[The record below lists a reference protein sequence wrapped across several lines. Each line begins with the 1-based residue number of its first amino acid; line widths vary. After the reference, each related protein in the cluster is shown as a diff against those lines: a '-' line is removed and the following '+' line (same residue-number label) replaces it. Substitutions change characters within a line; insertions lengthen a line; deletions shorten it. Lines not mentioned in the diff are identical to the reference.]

1 MKNVYLIF
9 PNYSDVYSN
18 VTITCTREK
27 LNDVLIEIELLEE
40 ENPKAKLI
48 LEFEDTEL
56 TLDEWNIESS
66 DELVTIKF
74 IEK

>member
-1 MKNVYLIF
+1 VRGIWKPPEIILVMKVK
-9 PNYSDVYSN
+9 D
-18 VTITCTREK
+18 
-27 LNDVLIEIELLEE
+27 LIEFLEE

>member
-1 MKNVYLIF
+1 MKVK
-9 PNYSDVYSN
+9 D
-18 VTITCTREK
+18 
-27 LNDVLIEIELLEE
+27 LIEFLEE

-66 DELVTIKF
+66 DELVSIKF
-74 IEK
+74 VEK

>member
-1 MKNVYLIF
+1 MKIKDL
-9 PNYSDVYSN
+9 
-18 VTITCTREK
+18 
-27 LNDVLIEIELLEE
+27 IELLEE

-74 IEK
+74 VENS

>member
-1 MKNVYLIF
+1 MKIKDL
-9 PNYSDVYSN
+9 
-18 VTITCTREK
+18 
-27 LNDVLIEIELLEE
+27 IELLEE

>member
-1 MKNVYLIF
+1 MRGIWKPPEIILVMKVK
-9 PNYSDVYSN
+9 D
-18 VTITCTREK
+18 
-27 LNDVLIEIELLEE
+27 LIEFLEE

-56 TLDEWNIESS
+56 TLDEWHIESS

>member
-1 MKNVYLIF
+1 MKIKDL
-9 PNYSDVYSN
+9 
-18 VTITCTREK
+18 
-27 LNDVLIEIELLEE
+27 IELLEE

-56 TLDEWNIESS
+56 ILDEWNIESS

-74 IEK
+74 VENS